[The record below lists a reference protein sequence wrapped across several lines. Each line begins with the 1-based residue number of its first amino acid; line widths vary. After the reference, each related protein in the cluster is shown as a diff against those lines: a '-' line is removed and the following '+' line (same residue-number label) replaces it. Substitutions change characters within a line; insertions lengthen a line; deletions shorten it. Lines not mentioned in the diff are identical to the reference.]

1 MALTSGSIP
10 SLHNGVSQQSALVR
24 SPEQCEAVTNG
35 WLSLAD
41 GTGKRAP
48 TEMVAKL
55 MAVAPTNALIHEI
68 NRDVN
73 ERFIVVVAD
82 GALRVF
88 GLDGVEAS
96 VAAPGGWGY
105 LDGITDYAADA
116 ALYTAADFTFVVN
129 RKAVCGLAEIGSD
142 VDPDGLFYVWPNP
155 ANGSDANGDTYGP
168 GQAYQYPTNA
178 AQGGL
183 MGTLQSF
190 TKLPATASSGDVYC
204 IAGTDETAFRTYYV
218 QRQGAVWNEC
228 RKPGLVNALDATT
241 MPHALVRQPNG
252 SFIFAPFSWAPRR
265 VGDEDTNPA
274 PLFIG
279 RTIRRLFTYQNRLA
293 FLSDENTIL
302 SVIGD
307 LGNFWRMTVLDYIAS
322 DVISVSATSTK
333 VSILVDAVAFN
344 DGILLTSDQ
353 TQFSLSNGEDGAS
366 ASNMAIR
373 PVTSYEVNPRV
384 GMVAMGSEVYFAS
397 ERNGSTVIREYA
409 RSGADDTTSAAEIT
423 AHVPTYIPG
432 GANKLI
438 PAVDLGCLFTL
449 TDGDPS
455 AIYVYQVYWL
465 SSTQKAQTA
474 HHRWEMGAGTRV
486 VSAAYLSGYL
496 YVLIAR
502 ADGLF
507 LERMNLQSGAVAPGV
522 AHQCL
527 LDRRYTVSGVYVPES
542 GRTVLS
548 LPYAP
553 VQASFRAVRTT
564 ASGKSL
570 SIVDPTSYQ
579 WLSPTTLSVPGNEAA
594 PVLVGEKYTFRYR
607 FSALYVR
614 RNDGTA
620 ITTGRTQLRTFTVS
634 YRNTGFF
641 QTLVAPYGTDGVLE
655 DVLPAKLSQFTGKVL
670 GAGDLIINAPAFH
683 TGDYSFSVL
692 GQADVAVI
700 ELVNDTHVA
709 STFVSAEWEAMFWKR
724 S

>member
-24 SPEQCEAVTNG
+24 SPEQCEAVTNA

-55 MAVAPTNALIHEI
+55 MTSAPTNALIHEI
-68 NRDVN
+68 NRDVD
-73 ERFIVVVAD
+73 ERYVVVVAS
-82 GALRVF
+82 
-88 GLDGVEAS
+88 GVIRIFTLAGTEVS

-105 LDGITDYAADA
+105 LDGITDYAADT

-129 RKAVCGLAEIGSD
+129 RKKVCAMAELGAD
-142 VDPDGLFYVWPNP
+142 VSADGLFYVWPNP
-155 ANGSDANGDTYGP
+155 ANGLDSNGDSFGP
-168 GQAYQYPTNA
+168 GQAYQYPPNA
-178 AQGGL
+178 ATGTF
-183 MGTLQSF
+183 MGTIQSF
-190 TKLPATASSGDVYC
+190 TKLPATATNGDVYC

-218 QRQGAVWNEC
+218 QRAGAVWNEC
-228 RKPGLVNALDATT
+228 RKPGLVNAIDSTT

-279 RTIRRLFTYQNRLA
+279 RTIRRLFTYQNRLS

-302 SVIGD
+302 SVVGD

-366 ASNMAIR
+366 AANMAIR

-384 GMVAMGSEVYFAS
+384 GMVAMGSEVYFTS

-409 RSGADDTTSAAEIT
+409 RDSAGDNTSAAEIT
-423 AHVPTYIPG
+423 GHVPTYIPG
-432 GANKLI
+432 GAHKLI
-438 PAVDLGCLFTL
+438 PAVDLGALFTL

-455 AIYVYQVYWL
+455 AIYCYQVYWL

-474 HHRWEMGAGTRV
+474 HHRWEMGAGNRV
-486 VSAAYLSGYL
+486 ISAAYLSGFL
-496 YVLIAR
+496 YILIAR

-527 LDRRYTVSGVYVPES
+527 LDRRATVTGTYVPADD
-542 GRTVLS
+542 RTTLS

-553 VQASFRAVRTT
+553 VQASFRIVRTT
-564 ASGKSL
+564 ASGKAL
-570 SIVDPTSYQ
+570 SVVDPTTHE
-579 WLSPTTLSVPGNEAA
+579 WLNATTLKVPGNEST
-594 PVLVGEKYTFRYR
+594 PVLVGQKYTFVYR
-607 FSALYVR
+607 FSPLYVR

-620 ITTGRTQLRTFTVS
+620 IATGRTQLRTFTVS

-641 QTLVAPYGTDGVLE
+641 QTRVAPYGTDGVLE

-692 GQADVAVI
+692 GQSDVATI